1 MNHEIITNELNEN
14 EKLLIDK
21 LEKME
26 AEINKKDQ
34 ELSSKEKEI
43 NDLKDE

>member
-21 LEKME
+21 WYYV
-26 AEINKKDQ
+26 KKKYKLNSDK
-34 ELSSKEKEI
+34 LYYYIFHS
-43 NDLKDE
+43 